1 VKIKV
6 KSPDKS
12 KNKKRVRKEASAET
26 IDLFNDEKNKYANE
40 SLKTDVPMTVVKPST
55 IVSSTAKNDNA
66 KIKCHTN
73 TDEHYVSLAYDPDVF
88 QSASDFD
95 LGIKI
100 PVLSALVSLGG
111 KFRKFVSL
119 R

>member
-1 VKIKV
+1 MKIKV
-6 KSPDKS
+6 KIPDRS

-26 IDLFNDEKNKYANE
+26 VDLFNDEKNKYANA
-40 SLKTDVPMTVVKPST
+40 SLKTDVPVTVVKPST

-73 TDEHYVSLAYDPDVF
+73 TDENYVSLAYEPDAF
-88 QSASDFD
+88 QSVSDFD

-100 PVLSALVSLGG
+100 PVLSALISLGS
-111 KFRKFVSL
+111 KFRKFVSVN
-119 R
+119 